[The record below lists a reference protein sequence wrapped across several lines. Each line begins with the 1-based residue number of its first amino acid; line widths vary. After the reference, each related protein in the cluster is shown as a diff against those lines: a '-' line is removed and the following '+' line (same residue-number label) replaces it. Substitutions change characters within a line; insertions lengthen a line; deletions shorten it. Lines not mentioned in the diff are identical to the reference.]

1 MVPQTYQE
9 MHKKYKN
16 LAFLNIM
23 CSSPIRV
30 YYHFKDRKFHAFVT
44 SMEGIVPVTT
54 KTALCLAKTIN
65 DIIKD
70 CAFVDLTFCF
80 PFDSSQQKQK
90 KIHSLSGNYEQSDY
104 TKLITSYL
112 LLLL

>member
-1 MVPQTYQE
+1 MLPQTYQE

-16 LAFLNIM
+16 LPFLNIM
-23 CSSPIRV
+23 CGSPIRV
-30 YYHFKDRKFHAFVT
+30 YYHNHKFQCFVT
-44 SMEGIVPVTT
+44 SMEGIVPMTT
-54 KTALCLAKTIN
+54 KTALCLAQTIN

-70 CAFVDLTFCF
+70 CTFVDLTYCF

-112 LLLL
+112 LMLL